1 MVSSLYQSNSAFV
14 LLTSPLQAVGVLFMR
29 ILHFSLTV
37 SHVWRGHLE
46 ITLDIWKQ
54 MATDRDIKAV
64 MPVTDYI
71 NPPPSFDCTLRNTE
85 KGSAEKS
92 PVHIQISSSSSREPN

>member
-1 MVSSLYQSNSAFV
+1 ML
-14 LLTSPLQAVGVLFMR
+14 
-29 ILHFSLTV
+29 ILHFSLNV

-46 ITLDIWKQ
+46 ITIDVWKQ

-85 KGSAEKS
+85 KGQRKES
-92 PVHIQISSSSSREPN
+92 VHIQISSPSIREPH